1 MSIFY
6 IKSGQ
11 KVPFSRLVKGKLRKR
26 ILSHVLCCYK
36 TRIFAKTGL
45 GQTKESSR
53 NKKNI
58 SVCRYGG
65 YEDALFEQQ
74 VLRTVAEHDP
84 KTPYFL
90 FWAPH
95 IGAGTQYLS

>member
-1 MSIFY
+1 MPFDAA
-6 IKSGQ
+6 KNQRFATTGSGQ
-11 KVPFSRLVKGKLRKR
+11 TQEKFQEL
-26 ILSHVLCCYK
+26 K
-36 TRIFAKTGL
+36 TFL
-45 GQTKESSR
+45 
-53 NKKNI
+53 

-95 IGAGTQYLS
+95 IGARTQYRS

>member
-1 MSIFY
+1 MLL
-6 IKSGQ
+6 KTKDLPRQ
-11 KVPFSRLVKGKLRKR
+11 ARDKHRK
-26 ILSHVLCCYK
+26 
-36 TRIFAKTGL
+36 
-45 GQTKESSR
+45 SSR
-53 NKKNI
+53 NLKTCL

-95 IGAGTQYLS
+95 IGARTQYRS